1 MQETIEI
8 TDDIRKAEEEKIR
21 IEYYTLDNNTHDIYM
36 CPGDLIIICNV
47 IHDYAEL
54 LQEIAEEVKGH
65 GVAVAVYNY
74 HHDRCKKIQKIIE
87 DAMGYSTEAAIEK
100 CKKKRERDKKEDI
113 REEALV
119 LATRA
124 RRREE
129 VKRNTEASK
138 NVKKIIKLGGIH
150 NQRF

>member
-1 MQETIEI
+1 MI
-8 TDDIRKAEEEKIR
+8 T
-21 IEYYTLDNNTHDIYM
+21 
-36 CPGDLIIICNV
+36 PSF
-47 IHDYAEL
+47 

-100 CKKKRERDKKEDI
+100 CKKKRERENKEDI
-113 REEALV
+113 GEDALV

-138 NVKKIIKLGGIH
+138 KRKENH
-150 NQRF
+150 